1 MRERGSSAG
10 SDSLAD
16 WLTRIESWSPSE
28 IVLGLERV
36 REVLG
41 RLQPRLPQTVLTIG
55 GTNGKGSSVELA
67 QSLCASAGYVTGAYT
82 SPHIS
87 DYNER
92 IRVNGEAV
100 DDATIVAAFEIVDRA
115 RGDVPLTYFEFGT
128 LAALQVFAA
137 RAVDVAVL
145 EVGMGGRLDAV
156 NAIEPTAS
164 LITNVSMDHMAWL
177 GNDVEAIGTEKAGIL
192 RPGKPGIFASP
203 EVPESVRRVAA
214 ELGADLRVAGKDF
227 GAERDGDG
235 WRWWGRGHRLDG
247 LVAPALPG
255 PAQYANAAGV
265 LALLESAGLL
275 DLLERD
281 RVNAALRALRLPGR
295 MQRVT
300 DTHHWLLDVAH
311 NPAAAG
317 VLAAALRETDHRAPT
332 VMVVGMLD
340 DKDVEDVVGPLAPL
354 ADRWIAM
361 TADSHRAL
369 PAEELA
375 RRIANATG
383 RACLEASTLEE
394 ALEAARAVAGRAG
407 RIVVTGS
414 FYTVGPVL
422 RALSLYS
429 PPQGQANDG

>member
-1 MRERGSSAG
+1 MRESETSAG
-10 SDSLAD
+10 SDSLAG
-16 WLTRIESWSPSE
+16 WLARIESWSPSE

-36 REVLG
+36 HEVLG
-41 RLQPRLPQTVLTIG
+41 RLQLRLPRTVLTIG

-67 QSLCASAGYVTGAYT
+67 QSLCTSGGFVTGAYT

-92 IRVNGEAV
+92 IRVGGKAV
-100 DDATIVAAFEIVDRA
+100 DDAAIVAAFEVVDRA

-128 LAALQVFAA
+128 LAALQVFAE
-137 RAVDVAVL
+137 RGIEVAVL

-164 LITNVSMDHMAWL
+164 LITNVSLDHMAWL
-177 GNDVEAIGTEKAGIL
+177 GSDVEAIGAEKAGIL
-192 RPGKPGIFASP
+192 RAGKPGVFASP
-203 EVPESVRRVAA
+203 DVPASVRRVAA
-214 ELGADLRVAGKDF
+214 ELGADLRVAGEDF
-227 GAERDGDG
+227 GAERDGDR
-235 WRWWGRGHRLDG
+235 WRWWGRERQLDA
-247 LVAPALPG
+247 LAAPALPG
-255 PAQYANAAGV
+255 AAQYANAAGV
-265 LALLESAGLL
+265 LALLECAGLEQ
-275 DLLERD
+275 LLERG
-281 RVNAALRALRLPGR
+281 RVNAALGGLSLPGR

-311 NPAAAG
+311 NPAAAR
-317 VLAAALRETDHRAPT
+317 VLAAALHEAPAASPT
-332 VMVVGMLD
+332 VMVIGMLD
-340 DKDVEDVVGPLAPL
+340 DKDVEDVVGPLAPTV
-354 ADRWIAM
+354 DRWIAM

-383 RACLEASTLEE
+383 RACLEAPSAAE
-394 ALEAARAVAGRAG
+394 ALTAARSYAGPAG

-422 RALSLYS
+422 RALPLYS